1 MLYCILTEVKDISG
15 GHDAKIFRLYFK
27 CIPQDKIGE
36 PERISYISEYIVTV
50 NCSRSL
56 IRMFN
61 ISDADIEKILY
72 WVARRNLE
80 KGSPKQ
86 EIQIKLNSR
95 NYPKGFSFDISLIKY
110 PNPEGFFIESFKKIG
125 F

>member
-1 MLYCILTEVKDISG
+1 
-15 GHDAKIFRLYFK
+15 
-27 CIPQDKIGE
+27 
-36 PERISYISEYIVTV
+36 
-50 NCSRSL
+50 
-56 IRMFN
+56 MFN
-61 ISDADIEKILY
+61 ITDADIEKILY

-86 EIQIKLNSR
+86 ETQIELNSR
-95 NYPKGFSFDISLIKY
+95 DYPKGFPFDTSLIKY